1 MKLFEITT
9 SHWGNSYERAYVW
22 AKDEQR
28 ARDLFARENKDR
40 KAHDVRELLDC
51 DDNEM
56 ITKLSSDG
64 WE

>member
-1 MKLFEITT
+1 M
-9 SHWGNSYERAYVW
+9 W

-40 KAHDVRELLDC
+40 KAHDVRELLDSASG
-51 DDNEM
+51 EM